1 MKVKVIASEETL
13 AKYNLTGKTKT
24 GDTIEVR
31 TFSGDTYSFD
41 VETPKG
47 TESWLIGKE
56 FTEKI
61 EEPVEITLTKAELR
75 IIINSVQ
82 GERQITS
89 HRLDGESYSDW
100 SKYYD
105 QLVAIE
111 NKLEKYK

>member
-24 GDTIEVR
+24 GDIIEVR

-41 VETPKG
+41 VETSKG

-61 EEPVEITLTKAELR
+61 EKPIEISLTNSELR

-82 GERQITS
+82 GERENTS
-89 HRLDGESYSDW
+89 HMLGEHSHSDW
-100 SKYYD
+100 NKYYE

-111 NKLEKYK
+111 NKLENYK